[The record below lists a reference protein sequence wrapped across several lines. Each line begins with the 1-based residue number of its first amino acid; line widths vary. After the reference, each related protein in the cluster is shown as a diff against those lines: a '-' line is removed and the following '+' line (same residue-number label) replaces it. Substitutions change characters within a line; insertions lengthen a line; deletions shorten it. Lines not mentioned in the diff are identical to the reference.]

1 MALTV
6 STLGATLTS
15 TAAVEK
21 LTFEVDEWEDVG
33 GNLRSAP
40 YRLKITVVS
49 GSIGYEVVAK
59 GATAPA
65 MTNATLYTTTDEP
78 IQTVF
83 NPYSQDL
90 YIKSTIGD
98 TYSISSI

>member
-15 TAAVEK
+15 TATVEK
-21 LTFEVDEWEDVG
+21 LTFEVDEWVDG
-33 GNLRSAP
+33 SGNLRSAA

-49 GSIGYEVVAK
+49 GNIGYQVVAK

-78 IQTVF
+78 IQAVF

-90 YIKSTIGD
+90 YIKSTVGD